1 MTRTE
6 QNRGMM
12 EGLGGPVRMEHYDIG
27 GIDPALDD
35 CCRREVESNRRYN
48 AKTATLRRHDVAA
61 LAERRRRNLVQ
72 LKTTTEEGAAEDG
85 CRCCYD
91 PNSDGGQYRA
101 LMELRAE
108 RDDEAKENRIEEY
121 SKEDDKE
128 DDDDEEE
135 KKREQEEDKR
145 EMKRNNDNLRDATD
159 SDDDDEFDYL
169 LDDDDDLPHDS
180 GIKALEEA
188 RRAELEY
195 ALLSREVA
203 MQHGYGTH
211 RQLHPARVLKAAG
224 LGNRGSVR
232 DPPQGVVLHLVDPDS
247 RASASLDLYLE
258 EVLSQQ
264 YAGTIFLRS
273 GGRSTLLL
281 DAELAQR
288 AFFRHTLEPD
298 RDMPA
303 LIAIRDGVVIHT
315 APLLR
320 GLVDREGDRIVE
332 GAIHDWLSQS
342 GVLIAQAPPMEALCF
357 IRPEEEALMDYMGKA
372 PPPQETPNLAH
383 RFNCGLADCNK
394 TFYHEHVG
402 ISTSE
407 QDGLLVSE
415 ADVSG
420 SNIS

>member
-1 MTRTE
+1 
-6 QNRGMM
+6 MM

-48 AKTATLRRHDVAA
+48 AKTAA

-72 LKTTTEEGAAEDG
+72 LRNTTDEAVDDG

-108 RDDEAKENRIEEY
+108 RDEIKKRIAEDLN
-121 SKEDDKE
+121 EDDN
-128 DDDDEEE
+128 DDNEDDEEE
-135 KKREQEEDKR
+135 KKREQEEDNR
-145 EMKRNNDNLRDATD
+145 EMKRNHDNLKDATVSD
-159 SDDDDEFDYL
+159 DDDDDDEFDYL
-169 LDDDDDLPHDS
+169 LDEDDDLPYDS
-180 GIKALEEA
+180 GIKALEES

-195 ALLSREVA
+195 ELLSREVA

-224 LGNRGSVR
+224 LGNRGTVR

-258 EVLSQQ
+258 DVLSKK
-264 YAGTIFLRS
+264 YPGTIFLRS
-273 GGRSTLLL
+273 GGRSTLL
-281 DAELAQR
+281 DAALAQR

-320 GLVDREGDRIVE
+320 GLVDREGDVIVE
-332 GAIHDWLSQS
+332 GAVHDWLSQS
-342 GVLIAQAPPMEALCF
+342 GVLLTQAPPMEALCF

-372 PPPQETPNLAH
+372 PPPPQEAPNLAH